1 MLLNKDIAEL
11 RIRSVETNDMSNWM
25 ITHTIDTLTTVNNK
39 FDVLKKVNDLINKGI
54 DKKNIFITDR
64 SFLISTN
71 YKTYFEKGNVLGN
84 TANTIVKVANIG
96 RIITMEYNE
105 EIININCLLAYY
117 KKITSIL
124 NRNLNCRLRGQY
136 LEKSYN
142 ELFTSNLERA
152 LRILAVGA
160 KQQVVDIY
168 ARYLN
173 PDNNKMDKLIQEIYF
188 EMDKSLGKGH
198 ANFQSLANNSV
209 KKFAQNFKRFDR
221 PILGIYHNTGHVFEI
236 INADQMYKNGEESK
250 NRIQLKS
257 LSKNSPVLIALL
269 VTGTMLGFLVYL
281 AYRDHR
287 VKNSDIEDNMLDI
300 PQNTREVIENV
311 LTNAA
316 GEITYVEDGK
326 KNELDPQVSFLAENN
341 FNKLEIVINKKKVN
355 LEIRDNI

>member
-39 FDVLKKVNDLINKGI
+39 FDVLKKVNDLINEGI
-54 DKKNIFITDR
+54 EKKNIFITDR

-96 RIITMEYNE
+96 RLITMEYNE
-105 EIININCLLAYY
+105 EIIKINCLLAYY

-142 ELFTSNLERA
+142 ELFASNLETA
-152 LRILAVGA
+152 LRILALGA

-173 PDNNKMDKLIQEIYF
+173 PDNNKMDKLIQEIYS
-188 EMDKSLGKGH
+188 EMDKSLGKSY

-221 PILGIYHNTGHVFEI
+221 PIIGIYHNKERVFKI

-269 VTGTMLGFLVYL
+269 VTGTMLGFLIYL
-281 AYRDHR
+281 AYRDYR

-311 LTNAA
+311 LTNAS
-316 GEITYVEDGK
+316 GEITYVGDDAK
-326 KNELDPQVSFLAENN
+326 SELDPQVSHLAENN